1 MDEIKKYI
9 EKINSLNFR
18 GQCRYVKNKLLSF
31 KTNDVPYTLFF
42 TKLYIQLDNLPW
54 YLKETNIERGVRKK
68 LLLNFWRG
76 LEDDNYFYDG
86 MGYVEIECI
95 KLPDSIYFI
104 GIPVKNTDHHI
115 YILIGDK
122 YNNESKKT

>member
-1 MDEIKKYI
+1 M
-9 EKINSLNFR
+9 
-18 GQCRYVKNKLLSF
+18 CVKTFLL
-31 KTNDVPYTLFF
+31 
-42 TKLYIQLDNLPW
+42 I
-54 YLKETNIERGVRKK
+54 
-68 LLLNFWRG
+68 FWRG
-76 LEDDNYFYDG
+76 LEEDKYFHGG
-86 MGYVEIECI
+86 MSYVQIECI

>member
-1 MDEIKKYI
+1 MKKYT

-42 TKLYIQLDNLPW
+42 KKLYILLDNLPW
-54 YLKETNIERGVRKK
+54 YLKETNIEIGVRKE
-68 LLLNFWRG
+68 LLIKFWRG
-76 LEDDNYFYDG
+76 LEVDKYSYDD
-86 MGYVEIECI
+86 MGYVQIECI

-122 YNNESKKT
+122 YNNECKKT

>member
-1 MDEIKKYI
+1 MNEIKKYI
-9 EKINSLNFR
+9 EKNNSLNFR

-31 KTNDVPYTLFF
+31 KTNYVLYTLFLK
-42 TKLYIQLDNLPW
+42 KLYILLDNLPW
-54 YLKETNIERGVRKK
+54 YLKETNIEIGMRKE
-68 LLLNFWRG
+68 LLINFWRG
-76 LEDDNYFYDG
+76 LEVDKYSYDD
-86 MGYVEIECI
+86 MGYVQIECI

>member
-1 MDEIKKYI
+1 MKKYT

-42 TKLYIQLDNLPW
+42 KKLYILLDNLPW
-54 YLKETNIERGVRKK
+54 YLKETNIEIGMRKE
-68 LLLNFWRG
+68 LLINFWRG
-76 LEDDNYFYDG
+76 LEVDKYSYDD
-86 MGYVEIECI
+86 MGYVQIECI

-104 GIPVKNTDHHI
+104 GIPVKNTNHHI

-122 YNNESKKT
+122 YNNECKKI